1 MRVTSTSGYK
11 YKLPTSSKNKLA
23 FSAGE
28 SPKPNNKGT
37 GSFDLS
43 FIMAGFKSGLGEP
56 PSAPQQQIPASMTQA
71 STPGEQLAIHSG
83 NEPIAAELESG
94 AVQILSGM
102 RTGSNHQ
109 LETTADIPSDPPIPK
124 WPAVN
129 DPPQSLASTH
139 PALRPV
145 AANPFA
151 IGRGRITHSPGLMDT
166 TTTPGSSRNKDSIAP
181 AKNDPAPKKSRK
193 RKAIEDPVIDSTE
206 GKKAPEKTSRRGNG
220 ATDTNAVKRPRKK
233 TTDAAQ
239 PKRARKKAKT
249 GPAAA
254 ASSVNSL
261 VLNTGSAD
269 GLTQIPLSLIQRLLK
284 LYQDGRLSG
293 LDDPANP
300 SRIVKFNRAFILD
313 ADGRTVKMVP
323 KAFSKLSESERNKK
337 YRELEQAAIKEDKGK
352 SDELLK
358 QYPELLNYGGKDGIT
373 QIKNAAYGNN
383 VEMVKYYLQRPG
395 IELNGVDGKGKVKA
409 ESSAIQWADIDEP
422 GYLDTVELFVDHA
435 EKHPGSIQ
443 FKLQDKKGNTIREYL
458 FQHKKDYRLVD
469 QQGRV
474 QNLIQRIA
482 RLEE

>member
-1 MRVTSTSGYK
+1 M
-11 YKLPTSSKNKLA
+11 
-23 FSAGE
+23 
-28 SPKPNNKGT
+28 GT
-37 GSFDLS
+37 
-43 FIMAGFKSGLGEP
+43 AAA
-56 PSAPQQQIPASMTQA
+56 PS
-71 STPGEQLAIHSG
+71 
-83 NEPIAAELESG
+83 
-94 AVQILSGM
+94 
-102 RTGSNHQ
+102 
-109 LETTADIPSDPPIPK
+109 
-124 WPAVN
+124 
-129 DPPQSLASTH
+129 
-139 PALRPV
+139 
-145 AANPFA
+145 
-151 IGRGRITHSPGLMDT
+151 
-166 TTTPGSSRNKDSIAP
+166 SSRNKDSVGP
-181 AKNDPAPKKSRK
+181 SKNDPAPKKSRK
-193 RKAIEDPVIDSTE
+193 RKAIGEPTTDNTAG
-206 GKKAPEKTSRRGNG
+206 GKGAGKTSSSGKG
-220 ATDTNAVKRPRKK
+220 ATKANAVKRPRKK
-233 TTDAAQ
+233 TTDTAQ
-239 PKRARKKAKT
+239 PKRVRKKAKT
-249 GPAAA
+249 GSAA
-254 ASSVNSL
+254 NSL

-284 LYQDGRLSG
+284 LYQDGGLSE
-293 LDDPANP
+293 LNDPANP

-323 KAFSKLSESERNKK
+323 KAFSQLSESERNKK
-337 YRELEQAAIKEDKGK
+337 YRELEQAAIQEDEGK

-422 GYLDTVELFVDHA
+422 GYLDTVELFVDRA